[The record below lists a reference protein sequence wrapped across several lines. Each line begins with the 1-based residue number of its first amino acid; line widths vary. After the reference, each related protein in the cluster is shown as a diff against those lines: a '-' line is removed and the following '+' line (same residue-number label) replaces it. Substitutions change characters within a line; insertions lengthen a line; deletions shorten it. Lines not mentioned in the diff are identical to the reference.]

1 MNNLI
6 ETLNSLLAAWGKPDI
21 PLPDFSGITWL
32 PTAGIIFSVIL
43 GFIYC
48 FLGYKAMR
56 FVTTLVGS
64 LSAEEKMSRGVI
76 ALDALTQYR
85 LARAAG
91 RTEKAVIMRE
101 KLEDNMP
108 YFGYGHILDKQD
120 LVPPVPLVFWAFR
133 VMVGLGSLF
142 CLVFLLLVI
151 AQYKKQLTRW
161 PLLLRV
167 AVWCIPLVY
176 ICSQAGW
183 VCAEVGRQ
191 PWAIQDLL
199 PVNAAVSAL
208 QSPAVRI
215 TFFIFLVIFTL
226 LLIAELRILFKV
238 VKKGPQI
245 EEGNN

>member
-1 MNNLI
+1 
-6 ETLNSLLAAWGKPDI
+6 
-21 PLPDFSGITWL
+21 
-32 PTAGIIFSVIL
+32 
-43 GFIYC
+43 
-48 FLGYKAMR
+48 
-56 FVTTLVGS
+56 
-64 LSAEEKMSRGVI
+64 
-76 ALDALTQYR
+76 
-85 LARAAG
+85 
-91 RTEKAVIMRE
+91 
-101 KLEDNMP
+101 MP

-133 VMVGLGSLF
+133 IMVGLGSLF

-151 AQYKKQLTRW
+151 VQYKKQLTRW

-208 QSPAVRI
+208 HSPAVRI